1 MAVVRGNSEAASHL
15 CCRLLLILWR
25 CFRYPQHDC
34 PALYC
39 LLLLILTALCRL
51 HRRQSPGVHNRP
63 HLAFE
68 LRPLR
73 MSNDVEL
80 LKPDGELS
88 EDEDITLR
96 RTIAALV
103 LNLRG
108 IDPDLR
114 ESGLDMLCGLA
125 ARRWVQ
131 HFSLIGERILQ
142 DREYVQH
149 TPHLWESNLARIGWG
164 RTATRKRSCL
174 FCAQGS
180 IIYCRIYA

>member
-1 MAVVRGNSEAASHL
+1 MLGCPVHA
-15 CCRLLLILWR
+15 
-25 CFRYPQHDC
+25 C
-34 PALYC
+34 PATC
-39 LLLLILTALCRL
+39 DLLLLILTAPCRL
-51 HRRQSPGVHNRP
+51 HGRQSSGLRGRP

-73 MSNDVEL
+73 ISNDVEL

-88 EDEDITLR
+88 EDEDIALR

-125 ARRWVQ
+125 ARKWVTSPSLCRLNQCTLQDIGCVQ
-131 HFSLIGERILQ
+131 HIPLPVRL
-142 DREYVQH
+142 
-149 TPHLWESNLARIGWG
+149 
-164 RTATRKRSCL
+164 
-174 FCAQGS
+174 
-180 IIYCRIYA
+180 

>member
-1 MAVVRGNSEAASHL
+1 MLTSH
-15 CCRLLLILWR
+15 
-25 CFRYPQHDC
+25 
-34 PALYC
+34 
-39 LLLLILTALCRL
+39 CRL
-51 HRRQSPGVHNRP
+51 HRRQSPGLRARP

-73 MSNDVEL
+73 MSSDGEL

-88 EDEDITLR
+88 EDEDIALT

-125 ARRWVQ
+125 ARKWVLSASPVQ
-131 HFSLIGERILQ
+131 MTPHSRAGIMRSILQ
-142 DREYVQH
+142 VVCSSVERWTALQSER
-149 TPHLWESNLARIGWG
+149 TLASPVLGN
-164 RTATRKRSCL
+164 S
-174 FCAQGS
+174 S
-180 IIYCRIYA
+180 

>member
-1 MAVVRGNSEAASHL
+1 M
-15 CCRLLLILWR
+15 
-25 CFRYPQHDC
+25 
-34 PALYC
+34 
-39 LLLLILTALCRL
+39 
-51 HRRQSPGVHNRP
+51 HNRP